1 VTAHLVGY
9 ALPAPV
15 VPHGGTL
22 PAASYGG
29 TQGLMPRERLSISEE
44 HVDWRPD
51 RTAVTTQRIVR
62 NTSMAQSVKQLYAS
76 RRAETRCVV
85 KKLSTQDPNGSM
97 VRRT

>member
-1 VTAHLVGY
+1 
-9 ALPAPV
+9 
-15 VPHGGTL
+15 
-22 PAASYGG
+22 
-29 TQGLMPRERLSISEE
+29 MPRERLSIRKNMSTGG
-44 HVDWRPD
+44 PT